1 MLLRRA
7 SRIIVT
13 SRNYFDS
20 SSDLQP
26 YVKKVRVVPIG
37 LDTEHLMFLPGID
50 QTIKT
55 QYPGKKIVLSIGRLT
70 YYKGFRYLIEAACK
84 LRDDTIVLIGGCGE
98 LQDELER
105 LIKQKGVADR
115 VKLIGRI
122 PQEQIGA
129 YLRRRIYFVCLQ
141 LFARR
146 LLAWYWPK
154 PWRWGCRL

>member
-1 MLLRRA
+1 MIFYRPFQTMLLRRA

-98 LQDELER
+98 CRMNWNVSLSRRGL
-105 LIKQKGVADR
+105 LIV
-115 VKLIGRI
+115 
-122 PQEQIGA
+122 
-129 YLRRRIYFVCLQ
+129 
-141 LFARR
+141 
-146 LLAWYWPK
+146 
-154 PWRWGCRL
+154 